1 MTVEAD
7 IYTALKGLVANRCFP
22 DMAAHDTVRP
32 YITYTQIGGEAI
44 SYVDDTLPDHKHGRF
59 QINVWADTRASAS
72 SVMLQVEAA
81 MVQAQAFQARPIGA
95 PSSDYDYDMKLYGSM
110 QDFNVTSIR

>member
-7 IYTALKGLVANRCFP
+7 IFTALKGLVGNRCFP
-22 DMAAHDTVRP
+22 DVAPITTAKP
-32 YITYTQIGGEAI
+32 YITYSQIGGEAI
-44 SYVDDTLPDHKHGRF
+44 SYVDDALPDHKMGRF

-72 SVMLQVEAA
+72 SVMLQAEAA
-81 MVQAQAFQARPIGA
+81 MVLATAFQARPVSA
-95 PSSDYDYDMKLYGSM
+95 PASDYDNDMLTYGSM